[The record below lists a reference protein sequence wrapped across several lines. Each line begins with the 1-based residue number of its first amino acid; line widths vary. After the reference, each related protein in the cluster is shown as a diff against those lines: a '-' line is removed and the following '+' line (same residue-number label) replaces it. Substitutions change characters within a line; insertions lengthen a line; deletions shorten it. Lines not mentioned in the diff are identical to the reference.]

1 MAEVVLTNASV
12 VINSV
17 DLSAHITSVAINRSS
32 DAVETTSMGD
42 TNRTYTGGL
51 ESGTLDITFNQDFA
65 SAKVEAT
72 LYPLVGTSTT
82 VVVKPVASAVAATNP
97 SYSMS
102 CYVSEWSPLDGS
114 IGDLSTASVSWTI
127 NGAITKATS

>member
-42 TNRTYTGGL
+42 SNRTYTGGL

-65 SAKVEAT
+65 ASKVEAT
-72 LYPLVGTSTT
+72 IYPLLNTSTT
-82 VVVKPVASAVAATNP
+82 IVVKPVAASVSSTNP

-102 CYVSEWSPLDGS
+102 CYISEWSPLDGS
-114 IGDLSTASVSWTI
+114 IGDLSTASVSWAI